1 MPTWQSGRVQEE
13 RGQSTTEAWGWSG
26 ALGEQWVTAAS
37 QAADNTLQLAQP
49 PPMTRMGGCSCPMRG
64 ANKLFLAHLARG
76 PMPDFNRTMSAPAR
90 SGQVTGQIKAPPL
103 VIYNHTAAGWCE
115 HGRMQMFS
123 SSNPRRLHIVSS
135 ARVQGWWRDGWR
147 QCSGKSPSM
156 SREVSHSDH
165 ENGRFETRT
174 TINCKCTT
182 VIVVRQHI
190 QLHTLVGL
198 VQNGSSCW
206 TEGTIVSRAR
216 LAHSPSKRCFLFL
229 YPTLYRRSRC

>member
-1 MPTWQSGRVQEE
+1 MQLSNE
-13 RGQSTTEAWGWSG
+13 RSKQAISG
-26 ALGEQWVTAAS
+26 APCPWPNARLQSNDERTSTLRAS
-37 QAADNTLQLAQP
+37 HRPNQ
-49 PPMTRMGGCSCPMRG
+49 
-64 ANKLFLAHLARG
+64 
-76 PMPDFNRTMSAPAR
+76 SA
-90 SGQVTGQIKAPPL
+90 SS

-156 SREVSHSDH
+156 SREVSRSDH

-216 LAHSPSKRCFLFL
+216 LAHSPSKRCFLFF